1 MSAGR
6 CGRGDGR
13 APREAAAGAALWALS
28 CGRCALGCGLCALC
42 SGRYPGPVQPR
53 WSCSPRGAA
62 ELCLRLCCRF
72 RKVGWFLSF
81 LPPPPSRDAAL
92 RFPVPTL
99 PLLALH
105 TRSVC
110 FRAFLSH
117 LTGPGMVRSIIEF
130 FAVVPRSFETFL
142 RVFFQTIYANPRTTF
157 TTSTSPGSRSETW
170 RRGRCCLKSP
180 SRLLQV
186 CGAACRAAGLCT
198 ASSELCWGALM
209 DESFPEHGAEFPFN
223 GKLPSYAI
231 KM

>member
-13 APREAAAGAALWALS
+13 APREAAAGDALWAVGSELWAAGS
-28 CGRCALGCGLCALC
+28 VRCALGATRARC
-42 SGRYPGPVQPR
+42 SRAGRAA
-53 WSCSPRGAA
+53 RGARRSSA
-62 ELCLRLCCRF
+62 CASAAAFGKLGGF
-72 RKVGWFLSF
+72 FLF
-81 LPPPPSRDAAL
+81 FPPPPSRDAAL

>member
-1 MSAGR
+1 MRGDVGGGTAGR
-6 CGRGDGR
+6 PGRPRRAMRCG
-13 APREAAAGAALWALS
+13 LWALS
-28 CGRCALGCGLCALC
+28 CGLRALCAVLWAL
-42 SGRYPGPVQPR
+42 PGPGAAALVVQPAG
-53 WSCSPRGAA
+53 RGGALPA
-62 ELCLRLCCRF
+62 PLLP
-72 RKVGWFLSF
+72 LSESWVVSF
-81 LPPPPSRDAAL
+81 FSSPPPPSRDAAL